1 MPFLL
6 FLKICYNKNKNI
18 KSKNFDFERKIKMQM
33 KKIEGITTICNYM
46 DNVNF
51 RMLERI
57 EKDLASRTL
66 ELMERKKLKPNDYKI
81 EIKAENNGKVDF
93 SIIENSKKI
102 IECENANST
111 TIERIEALF
120 GQREREITENKNI
133 FELFQETVAKN
144 FDALKNYNST
154 IPFSNSNNETIG
166 IIKGGKIPT
175 LVLDK
180 EKINTIK
187 ELQNNESDN
196 SIAAKLVE
204 FSEKQILTENPVLN
218 FDITSN
224 EIQSETVRN
233 DEGFGIIKINNQMFE
248 NEASGKNIVL
258 DLYNAG
264 KKYNNRRIMKD
275 LISVEA
281 KGAEFTSHSGIL
293 FFKTNAKSKIP
304 EISESLKQMSK
315 IQERENNK
323 QMCYRD
329 KEFNI
334 SVDENKNIEYCVSAL
349 KDCKFEIKKN
359 QLVKGIIPPEYHAL
373 ITSRLQK
380 MHGKEFE
387 NLALNPRKLS
397 DYESQGYISE
407 RKGMIKIEDFPKENY
422 EKQLMIHTALQNA
435 KTNGS
440 VIGTSARSPLF
451 NELANFTK
459 TLNHGEEV
467 SIYSGGGTTK
477 VSRNKIE
484 INNATVDEKGVPNL
498 ISEYAKMQN
507 INFDN
512 TVVNFEDGSKL
523 RNSKDG
529 VVFEANG
536 NIENYEKLYSQLKT
550 ISQKSDMP
558 VIIASEGNYCR
569 LNVHDSSFDTMAM
582 SENQKIF
589 EKIATLAEKDN
600 FKVPEFLKPKKET
613 KIENK
618 PRKTGRA
625 R

>member
-1 MPFLL
+1 MQ
-6 FLKICYNKNKNI
+6 I
-18 KSKNFDFERKIKMQM
+18 KKVG
-33 KKIEGITTICNYM
+33 GITTICNYKE
-46 DNVNF
+46 NVNT
-51 RMLERI
+51 RMIERL

-81 EIKAENNGKVDF
+81 EIKAENNGRVDF

-102 IECENANST
+102 IDCENANST
-111 TIERIEALF
+111 TIEKIEALF

-144 FDALKNYNST
+144 FEALKNYNSI
-154 IPFSNSNNETIG
+154 IPFNNCNNEVIG
-166 IIKGGKIPT
+166 IIKGGKVPT

-196 SIAAKLVE
+196 SITAKLVE
-204 FSEKQILTENPVLN
+204 FSEKQILTKNPVLN
-218 FDITSN
+218 YNITSN
-224 EIQSETVRN
+224 EIQSETIRN

-248 NEASGKNIVL
+248 NNATGKNIVL
-258 DLYNAG
+258 DIYNAG
-264 KKYNNRRIMKD
+264 KKYNNRGIMKE
-275 LISVEA
+275 LISVEV

-293 FFKTNAKSKIP
+293 FFKTNAKAKIP

-334 SVDENKNIEYCVSAL
+334 SVDENKNIDYCISAL
-349 KDCKFEIKKN
+349 KDCRFEIREN
-359 QLVKGIIPPEYHAL
+359 QLVKGIIPPEYHTL
-373 ITSRLQK
+373 ITSQLQK

-387 NLALNPRKLS
+387 NPTLNPRKLS

-451 NELANFTK
+451 NELASFTK
-459 TLNHGEEV
+459 ILKHDEEV
-467 SIYSGGGTTK
+467 NVYSSGGTTK
-477 VSRNKIE
+477 VSKNKIE
-484 INNATVDEKGVPNL
+484 INNAVVDEKGVPNL
-498 ISEYAKMQN
+498 ISEYSKMQS

-512 TVVNFEDGSKL
+512 TIVNFEDGSKL

-550 ISQKSDMP
+550 ISQRSDMP

-569 LNVHDSSFDTMAM
+569 LNVHNNSFDKMAM

-618 PRKTGRA
+618 PKKTAGRA
-625 R
+625 M

>member
-1 MPFLL
+1 MQ
-6 FLKICYNKNKNI
+6 I
-18 KSKNFDFERKIKMQM
+18 KKVES
-33 KKIEGITTICNYM
+33 ITTICNYA
-46 DNVNF
+46 DNINT
-51 RMLERI
+51 RMLERL
-57 EKDLASRTL
+57 EKDLATRTL

-81 EIKAENNGKVDF
+81 EIKAENNGRIDF
-93 SIIENSKKI
+93 SIIESSKKI
-102 IECENANST
+102 IDCEKANSA
-111 TIERIEALF
+111 TIEKIEALF
-120 GQREREITENKNI
+120 RQCEREITENKNI
-133 FELFQETVAKN
+133 FELFQETVTKN
-144 FDALKNYNST
+144 FEALKNYNST
-154 IPFSNSNNETIG
+154 VPFNNSNNETIG
-166 IIKGGKIPT
+166 IIKGGKVPT

-187 ELQNNESDN
+187 ELQNDDSDN
-196 SIAAKLVE
+196 SIATKLVE
-204 FSEKQILTENPVLN
+204 FSEKQILTKNPVLE

-233 DEGFGIIKINNQMFE
+233 DKGFGIIKINNQMFE

-258 DLYNAG
+258 ALYNAG
-264 KKYNNRRIMKD
+264 KKYNNRGIMKD

-293 FFKTNAKSKIP
+293 FFKTSAKAKIP

-315 IQERENNK
+315 IQEHENNK

-329 KEFNI
+329 KEFNV
-334 SVDENKNIEYCVSAL
+334 SVDENKNIDYCISDL
-349 KDCKFEIKKN
+349 KDCKFQIREN
-359 QLVKGIIPPEYHAL
+359 QLVEGIIPPEYHNL
-373 ITSRLQK
+373 ITSQLQK

-387 NLALNPRKLS
+387 NPILNPRKLS

-422 EKQLMIHTALQNA
+422 ERQLMIHATLQDA

-440 VIGTSARSPLF
+440 VIGTTARSPLF
-451 NELANFTK
+451 NELASFTK
-459 TLNHGEEV
+459 VLKPDEEIN
-467 SIYSGGGTTK
+467 IYSSGGTTK

-484 INNATVDEKGVPNL
+484 INNASVDEKGVPNL
-498 ISEYAKMQN
+498 IFEYSKMQN

-512 TVVNFEDGSKL
+512 TIVNFEDGSRL

-558 VIIASEGNYCR
+558 VILASNGNYCC
-569 LNVHDSSFDTMAM
+569 LNAHNNSFDKMAM

-589 EKIATLAEKDN
+589 EKIAALAEKDN

-618 PRKTGRA
+618 PKKAAGRA
-625 R
+625 M

>member
-1 MPFLL
+1 MQ
-6 FLKICYNKNKNI
+6 I
-18 KSKNFDFERKIKMQM
+18 KKVES
-33 KKIEGITTICNYM
+33 ITTICNYA
-46 DNVNF
+46 DNINT
-51 RMLERI
+51 RMLERL
-57 EKDLASRTL
+57 EKDLATRTL

-81 EIKAENNGKVDF
+81 EIKAEGNGRIDF
-93 SIIENSKKI
+93 SIIESSKKI
-102 IECENANST
+102 IDCEKANSA
-111 TIERIEALF
+111 TIEKIEALF

-133 FELFQETVAKN
+133 FELFQETVTKN
-144 FDALKNYNST
+144 FEALKNYNST
-154 IPFSNSNNETIG
+154 IPFNNSNNETIG
-166 IIKGGKIPT
+166 IIKGGKVPT

-187 ELQNNESDN
+187 ELQNDDSDN

-204 FSEKQILTENPVLN
+204 FSEKQILTKNPVLE

-233 DEGFGIIKINNQMFE
+233 DKGFGIIKINNQMFE
-248 NEASGKNIVL
+248 NNATGKNIIL

-264 KKYNNRRIMKD
+264 KKYNNRGIMKE
-275 LISVEA
+275 LVSVEA

-293 FFKTNAKSKIP
+293 FFKTSAKAKIP

-334 SVDENKNIEYCVSAL
+334 SVDENKNIDYCVSAL
-349 KDCKFEIKKN
+349 KDCKFQIREN
-359 QLVKGIIPPEYHAL
+359 QLVEGIIPPEYHTL
-373 ITSRLQK
+373 ITSQFQK

-387 NLALNPRKLS
+387 NPDLNPRKLS

-467 SIYSGGGTTK
+467 SIYSSGGTTK

-498 ISEYAKMQN
+498 ISEYAKMQS

-512 TVVNFEDGSKL
+512 TIVNFEDGSKL

-569 LNVHDSSFDTMAM
+569 LNVHDNSFDKMAM
-582 SENQKIF
+582 SENKKIF

-600 FKVPEFLKPKKET
+600 FKVPEFLKSKKET
-613 KIENK
+613 KIESK
-618 PRKTGRA
+618 PKKTAGRA
-625 R
+625 I

>member
-1 MPFLL
+1 
-6 FLKICYNKNKNI
+6 
-18 KSKNFDFERKIKMQM
+18 MQM

-66 ELMERKKLKPNDYKI
+66 ELMERKKLKPNNYKI
-81 EIKAENNGKVDF
+81 EIKAEDDGRVDF

-102 IECENANST
+102 IDCENANSA
-111 TIERIEALF
+111 TIEKIEALF
-120 GQREREITENKNI
+120 GQREREVAENKNI
-133 FELFQETVAKN
+133 FELFQKTVAKN
-144 FDALKNYNST
+144 FEELKNYNST
-154 IPFSNSNNETIG
+154 VPFINSNNETIG
-166 IIKGGKIPT
+166 IIKGGKVPT

-187 ELQNNESDN
+187 ELQNNNADN
-196 SIAAKLVE
+196 SIVAKLVE
-204 FSEKQILTENPVLN
+204 FSEKQILTENPVLK

-233 DEGFGIIKINNQMFE
+233 DEGFGIIRINNQMFE
-248 NEASGKNIVL
+248 NNATGKNIVL

-264 KKYNNRRIMKD
+264 KKYNNRGIMKK

-281 KGAEFTSHSGIL
+281 KGAELTSHSGIL
-293 FFKTNAKSKIP
+293 FFKTSVKAKIP

-323 QMCYRD
+323 LICYRD
-329 KEFNI
+329 KEFNV
-334 SVDENKNIEYCVSAL
+334 SVDENKNIEYCISAL
-349 KDCKFEIKKN
+349 KDCKFEISKN
-359 QLVKGIIPPEYHAL
+359 QLVKGIIPAEYHTL
-373 ITSRLQK
+373 ITSQLQK

-387 NLALNPRKLS
+387 NPVLNPRKLS

-467 SIYSGGGTTK
+467 SIYSSGGTTK

-498 ISEYAKMQN
+498 ISEYTKMQN

-600 FKVPEFLKPKKET
+600 FKVSEFLKPKKET

-618 PRKTGRA
+618 PKKTAGRA
-625 R
+625 M

>member
-1 MPFLL
+1 
-6 FLKICYNKNKNI
+6 
-18 KSKNFDFERKIKMQM
+18 MQM

-66 ELMERKKLKPNDYKI
+66 ELMERKKLKPNNYKI
-81 EIKAENNGKVDF
+81 EIKAEDDGRVDF

-102 IECENANST
+102 IDCENANSA
-111 TIERIEALF
+111 TIEKIEALF
-120 GQREREITENKNI
+120 GQREREVAENKNI
-133 FELFQETVAKN
+133 FELFQKTVAKN
-144 FDALKNYNST
+144 FEALKNYNST
-154 IPFSNSNNETIG
+154 VPFINSNNETIG
-166 IIKGGKIPT
+166 IIKGGKVPT

-187 ELQNNESDN
+187 ELQNNNADN
-196 SIAAKLVE
+196 SIVAKLVE
-204 FSEKQILTENPVLN
+204 FSEKQILTENPVLK

-233 DEGFGIIKINNQMFE
+233 DEGFGIIRINNQMFE
-248 NEASGKNIVL
+248 NNATGKNIVL
-258 DLYNAG
+258 DLYNVG
-264 KKYNNRRIMKD
+264 KKYNNRGIMKK

-281 KGAEFTSHSGIL
+281 KGAELTSHSGIL
-293 FFKTNAKSKIP
+293 FFKTSVKAKIP

-323 QMCYRD
+323 LICYRD
-329 KEFNI
+329 KEFNV
-334 SVDENKNIEYCVSAL
+334 SVDENKNIEYCISAL
-349 KDCKFEIKKN
+349 KDCKFEISKN
-359 QLVKGIIPPEYHAL
+359 QLVKGIIPAEYHTL
-373 ITSRLQK
+373 ITSQLQK

-387 NLALNPRKLS
+387 NPVLNPRKLS

-467 SIYSGGGTTK
+467 SIYSSGGTTK

-498 ISEYAKMQN
+498 ISEYTKMQN

-618 PRKTGRA
+618 PKKTAGRA
-625 R
+625 M

>member
-1 MPFLL
+1 
-6 FLKICYNKNKNI
+6 
-18 KSKNFDFERKIKMQM
+18 MQM

-66 ELMERKKLKPNDYKI
+66 ELMERKKLKPNNYKI
-81 EIKAENNGKVDF
+81 EIKAEDDGRVDF

-102 IECENANST
+102 IDCENANSA
-111 TIERIEALF
+111 TIEKIEALF
-120 GQREREITENKNI
+120 GQREREVAENKNI
-133 FELFQETVAKN
+133 FELFQKTVAKN
-144 FDALKNYNST
+144 FEALKNYNST
-154 IPFSNSNNETIG
+154 VPFINSNNETIG
-166 IIKGGKIPT
+166 IIKGGKVPT

-187 ELQNNESDN
+187 ELQNNNADN
-196 SIAAKLVE
+196 SIVAKLVE
-204 FSEKQILTENPVLN
+204 FSEKQILTENPVLK

-224 EIQSETVRN
+224 KIQSETVRN
-233 DEGFGIIKINNQMFE
+233 DEGFGIIRINNQMFE
-248 NEASGKNIVL
+248 NNATGKNIVL

-264 KKYNNRRIMKD
+264 KKYNNRGIMKK

-281 KGAEFTSHSGIL
+281 KGAELTSHSGIL
-293 FFKTNAKSKIP
+293 FFKTSVKAKIP

-323 QMCYRD
+323 LICYRD
-329 KEFNI
+329 KEFNV
-334 SVDENKNIEYCVSAL
+334 SVDENKNIEYCISAL
-349 KDCKFEIKKN
+349 KDCKFEISKN
-359 QLVKGIIPPEYHAL
+359 QLVKGIIPAEYHTL
-373 ITSRLQK
+373 ITSQLQK

-387 NLALNPRKLS
+387 NPVLNPRKLS

-467 SIYSGGGTTK
+467 SIYSSGGTTK

-498 ISEYAKMQN
+498 ISEYTKMQN

-618 PRKTGRA
+618 PNIMGMKA
-625 R
+625 V

>member
-1 MPFLL
+1 
-6 FLKICYNKNKNI
+6 
-18 KSKNFDFERKIKMQM
+18 MQM

-66 ELMERKKLKPNDYKI
+66 ELMERKKLKPNNYKI
-81 EIKAENNGKVDF
+81 EIKAEDDGRVDF

-102 IECENANST
+102 IDCENANSA
-111 TIERIEALF
+111 TIEKIEALF
-120 GQREREITENKNI
+120 GQREREVAENKNI
-133 FELFQETVAKN
+133 FELFQKTVAKN
-144 FDALKNYNST
+144 FEALKNYNST
-154 IPFSNSNNETIG
+154 VPFINSNNETIG
-166 IIKGGKIPT
+166 IIKGGKVPT

-187 ELQNNESDN
+187 ELQNNNTDN
-196 SIAAKLVE
+196 SIVAKLVE
-204 FSEKQILTENPVLN
+204 FSEKQILTENPVLK

-233 DEGFGIIKINNQMFE
+233 DEGFGIIRINNQMFE
-248 NEASGKNIVL
+248 NNATGKNIVL

-264 KKYNNRRIMKD
+264 KKYNNRGIMKK

-281 KGAEFTSHSGIL
+281 KGAELTSHSGIL
-293 FFKTNAKSKIP
+293 FFKTSVKAKIP

-323 QMCYRD
+323 LICYRD
-329 KEFNI
+329 KEFNV
-334 SVDENKNIEYCVSAL
+334 SVDENKNIEYCISAL
-349 KDCKFEIKKN
+349 KDCKFEISKN
-359 QLVKGIIPPEYHAL
+359 QLVKGIIPAEYHTL
-373 ITSRLQK
+373 ITSQLQK

-387 NLALNPRKLS
+387 NPVLNPRKLS

-467 SIYSGGGTTK
+467 SIYSSGGTTK

-498 ISEYAKMQN
+498 ISEYTKMQN

-618 PRKTGRA
+618 PKKTSGRA
-625 R
+625 M

>member
-1 MPFLL
+1 
-6 FLKICYNKNKNI
+6 
-18 KSKNFDFERKIKMQM
+18 MQM

-66 ELMERKKLKPNDYKI
+66 ELMERKKLKPNNYKI
-81 EIKAENNGKVDF
+81 EIKAEDDGRVDF

-102 IECENANST
+102 IDCENANSA
-111 TIERIEALF
+111 TIEKIEALF
-120 GQREREITENKNI
+120 GQREREVAENKNI
-133 FELFQETVAKN
+133 FELFQKTVAKN
-144 FDALKNYNST
+144 FEALKNYNST
-154 IPFSNSNNETIG
+154 VPFINSNNETIG
-166 IIKGGKIPT
+166 IIKGGKVPT

-187 ELQNNESDN
+187 ELQNNNADN
-196 SIAAKLVE
+196 SIVAKLVE
-204 FSEKQILTENPVLN
+204 FSEKQILTENPVLK

-233 DEGFGIIKINNQMFE
+233 DEGFGIIRINNQMFE
-248 NEASGKNIVL
+248 NNATGKNIVL

-264 KKYNNRRIMKD
+264 KKYNNRGIMKK

-281 KGAEFTSHSGIL
+281 KGAELTSHSGIL
-293 FFKTNAKSKIP
+293 FFKTSVKAKIP

-323 QMCYRD
+323 LICYRD
-329 KEFNI
+329 KEFNV
-334 SVDENKNIEYCVSAL
+334 SVDENKNIEYCISAL
-349 KDCKFEIKKN
+349 KDCKFEISKN
-359 QLVKGIIPPEYHAL
+359 QLVKGIIPAEYHTL

-387 NLALNPRKLS
+387 NPVLNPRKLS

-467 SIYSGGGTTK
+467 SIYSSGGTTK

-498 ISEYAKMQN
+498 ISEYTKMQN

-618 PRKTGRA
+618 PKKTAGRA
-625 R
+625 M

>member
-1 MPFLL
+1 
-6 FLKICYNKNKNI
+6 
-18 KSKNFDFERKIKMQM
+18 MQM

-66 ELMERKKLKPNDYKI
+66 ELMERKKLKPNNYKI
-81 EIKAENNGKVDF
+81 EIKAEDDGRVDF

-102 IECENANST
+102 IDCENANSA
-111 TIERIEALF
+111 TIEKIEALF
-120 GQREREITENKNI
+120 GQREREVAENKNI
-133 FELFQETVAKN
+133 FELFQKTVAKN
-144 FDALKNYNST
+144 FEALKNYNST
-154 IPFSNSNNETIG
+154 VPFINSNNETIG
-166 IIKGGKIPT
+166 IIKGGKVPT

-187 ELQNNESDN
+187 ELQNNNADN
-196 SIAAKLVE
+196 SIVAKLVE
-204 FSEKQILTENPVLN
+204 FSEKQILTENPVLK

-233 DEGFGIIKINNQMFE
+233 DEGFGIIRINNQMFE
-248 NEASGKNIVL
+248 NNATGKNIVL

-264 KKYNNRRIMKD
+264 KKYNNRGIMKE
-275 LISVEA
+275 LISVET
-281 KGAEFTSHSGIL
+281 KGAELTSHSGIL
-293 FFKTNAKSKIP
+293 FFKTNAKAKIP

-315 IQERENNK
+315 IQERENNE

-387 NLALNPRKLS
+387 NPALNPRKLS
-397 DYESQGYISE
+397 DYESQGYINE

-467 SIYSGGGTTK
+467 SIYSSGGTTK

>member
-1 MPFLL
+1 
-6 FLKICYNKNKNI
+6 
-18 KSKNFDFERKIKMQM
+18 MQM

-66 ELMERKKLKPNDYKI
+66 ELMERKKLKPNNYKI
-81 EIKAENNGKVDF
+81 EIKAEDDGRVDF

-102 IECENANST
+102 IDCENANSA
-111 TIERIEALF
+111 TIEKIEALF
-120 GQREREITENKNI
+120 GQREREVAENKNI
-133 FELFQETVAKN
+133 FELFQKTVAKN
-144 FDALKNYNST
+144 FEALKNYNST
-154 IPFSNSNNETIG
+154 VPFINSNNETIG
-166 IIKGGKIPT
+166 IIKGGKVPT

-187 ELQNNESDN
+187 ELQNNNADN
-196 SIAAKLVE
+196 SIVAKLVE
-204 FSEKQILTENPVLN
+204 FSEKQILTENPVLK

-233 DEGFGIIKINNQMFE
+233 DEGFGIIRINNQMFE
-248 NEASGKNIVL
+248 NNATGKNIVL

-264 KKYNNRRIMKD
+264 KKYNNRGIMKK

-281 KGAEFTSHSGIL
+281 KGAELTSHSGIL
-293 FFKTNAKSKIP
+293 FFKTSVKAKIP

-323 QMCYRD
+323 LICYRD
-329 KEFNI
+329 KEFNV
-334 SVDENKNIEYCVSAL
+334 SVDENKNIEYCISAL
-349 KDCKFEIKKN
+349 KDCKFEISKN
-359 QLVKGIIPPEYHAL
+359 QLVKGIIPAEYHTL
-373 ITSRLQK
+373 ITSQLQK

-387 NLALNPRKLS
+387 NPALNPRKLS
-397 DYESQGYISE
+397 DYESQGYINE

-451 NELANFTK
+451 SELANFTK
-459 TLNHGEEV
+459 TLNHDEEV
-467 SIYSGGGTTK
+467 SIYSSGGTTK

>member
-1 MPFLL
+1 
-6 FLKICYNKNKNI
+6 
-18 KSKNFDFERKIKMQM
+18 MQM

-66 ELMERKKLKPNDYKI
+66 ELMERKKLKPNNYKI
-81 EIKAENNGKVDF
+81 EIKAEDDGRVDF

-102 IECENANST
+102 IDCENANSA
-111 TIERIEALF
+111 TIEKIEALF
-120 GQREREITENKNI
+120 GQREREVAENKNI
-133 FELFQETVAKN
+133 FELFQKTVAKN
-144 FDALKNYNST
+144 FEALKNYNST
-154 IPFSNSNNETIG
+154 VPFINSNNETIG
-166 IIKGGKIPT
+166 IIKGGKVPT

-187 ELQNNESDN
+187 ELQNNNTDN
-196 SIAAKLVE
+196 SIVAKLVE
-204 FSEKQILTENPVLN
+204 FSEKQILTENPVLK

-233 DEGFGIIKINNQMFE
+233 DEGFGIIRINNQMFE
-248 NEASGKNIVL
+248 NNATGKNIVL

-264 KKYNNRRIMKD
+264 KKYNNRGIMKK

-281 KGAEFTSHSGIL
+281 KGAELTSHSGIL
-293 FFKTNAKSKIP
+293 FFKTSVKAKIP

-323 QMCYRD
+323 LICYRD
-329 KEFNI
+329 KEFNV
-334 SVDENKNIEYCVSAL
+334 SVDENKNIEYCISAL
-349 KDCKFEIKKN
+349 KDCKFEISKN
-359 QLVKGIIPPEYHAL
+359 QLVKGIIPAEYHTL
-373 ITSRLQK
+373 ITSQLQK

-387 NLALNPRKLS
+387 NPVLNPRKLS

-467 SIYSGGGTTK
+467 SIYSSGGTTK

-498 ISEYAKMQN
+498 ISEYTKMQN

-618 PRKTGRA
+618 PKKTAGRA
-625 R
+625 M

>member
-1 MPFLL
+1 
-6 FLKICYNKNKNI
+6 
-18 KSKNFDFERKIKMQM
+18 MQM

-66 ELMERKKLKPNDYKI
+66 ELMERKKLKPNNYKI
-81 EIKAENNGKVDF
+81 EIKAEDDGRVDF

-102 IECENANST
+102 IDCENANSA
-111 TIERIEALF
+111 TIEKIEALF
-120 GQREREITENKNI
+120 GQREREVAENKNI
-133 FELFQETVAKN
+133 FELFQKTVAKN
-144 FDALKNYNST
+144 FEALKNYNST
-154 IPFSNSNNETIG
+154 VPFINSNNETIG
-166 IIKGGKIPT
+166 IIKGGKVPT

-187 ELQNNESDN
+187 ELQNNNADN
-196 SIAAKLVE
+196 SIVAKLVE
-204 FSEKQILTENPVLN
+204 FSEKQILTENPVLK

-233 DEGFGIIKINNQMFE
+233 DEGFGIIRINNQMFE
-248 NEASGKNIVL
+248 NNATGKNIVL

-264 KKYNNRRIMKD
+264 KKYNNRGIMKK

-281 KGAEFTSHSGIL
+281 KGAELTSHSGIL
-293 FFKTNAKSKIP
+293 FFKTSVKAKIP

-323 QMCYRD
+323 LICYRD
-329 KEFNI
+329 KEFNV
-334 SVDENKNIEYCVSAL
+334 SVDENKNIEYCISAL
-349 KDCKFEIKKN
+349 KDCKFEISKN
-359 QLVKGIIPPEYHAL
+359 QLVKGIIPAEYHTL
-373 ITSRLQK
+373 ITSQLQK

-387 NLALNPRKLS
+387 NPVLNPRKLS

-467 SIYSGGGTTK
+467 SIYSSGGTTK

-498 ISEYAKMQN
+498 ISEYTKMQN

-618 PRKTGRA
+618 PKKTAGRA
-625 R
+625 M